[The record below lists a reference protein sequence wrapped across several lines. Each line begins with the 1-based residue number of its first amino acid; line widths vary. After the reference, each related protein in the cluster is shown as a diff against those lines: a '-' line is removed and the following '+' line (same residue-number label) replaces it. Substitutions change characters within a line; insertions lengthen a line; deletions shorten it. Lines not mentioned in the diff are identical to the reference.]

1 MNSAAP
7 HIVVCGAGVIG
18 AATAYCLSLRGARV
32 TIVEEGN
39 VAGAASGKAGGF
51 LALDWC
57 DATPL
62 AQLARTSFAL
72 HQQWAIKYG
81 ARYDFRLMNTYAVG
95 SGGYPEGSS
104 GEVSWLSDSYGIRGQ
119 LGDEK
124 TTAQVHPRK
133 FTRTL
138 IEMALNNGA
147 ELVRGR
153 VEAIESTRARVSGVR
168 VDGNL
173 LPCDIAVIALGPWSG
188 SGLPGVPLPAVY
200 GLKGH
205 SVTFT
210 PSAPLPAH
218 ALFVESMTI
227 GGTIS
232 DPEVVARSDGTVYLC
247 AISEQVRLPAKA
259 RDVAPREDATE
270 LLASFAKSLSP
281 RFRTSE
287 IGPATACFRPVY
299 NDGLPRMGPVPD
311 LEGAY
316 LACGHSCWGILNAP
330 ASGMAMA
337 ELILDG
343 ASTTVDLRPFA
354 V

>member
-1 MNSAAP
+1 MNSATP
-7 HIVVCGAGVIG
+7 HIAVCGAGVIG
-18 AATAYCLSLRGARV
+18 AATAYCLSERGARV

-72 HQQWAIKYG
+72 HQQWALKYG
-81 ARYDFRLMNTYAVG
+81 ARYDFRLMKTYAVG
-95 SGGYPEGSS
+95 SGGYLEGSAR
-104 GEVSWLSDSYGIRGQ
+104 EVSWLSDSYRVRGQ

-138 IEMALNNGA
+138 IEMAVNNGA

-168 VDGNL
+168 LDGDL
-173 LPCDIAVIALGPWSG
+173 LPCDAAVIAMGPWS
-188 SGLPGVPLPAVY
+188 SSLLGLPLPAVY

-218 ALFVESMTI
+218 ALFVESISI

-247 AISEQVRLPAKA
+247 AISEQVRLPARA

-270 LLASFAKSLSP
+270 LLASLAKSLSP
-281 RFRTSE
+281 RFRTCE

-299 NDGLPRMGPVPD
+299 SDGLPRMGAVPGMD
-311 LEGAY
+311 GAY

-343 ASTTVDLRPFA
+343 ASKTTDLRAFA
-354 V
+354 L